1 MTAYEVQQDGTL
13 REVADPPERVDLV
26 QVVRCRDCKWFRLE
40 QSGHLFRSRWWCKW
54 WNTDIARPDTFCA
67 WGRRAD
73 G

>member
-1 MTAYEVQQDGTL
+1 MTAYEIQDGTL

-26 QVVRCRDCKWFRLE
+26 QVVRCRDCKYHMSYWKSDYCDYF
-40 QSGHLFRSRWWCKW
+40 SHVT
-54 WNTDIARPDTFCA
+54 NDPDGFCA